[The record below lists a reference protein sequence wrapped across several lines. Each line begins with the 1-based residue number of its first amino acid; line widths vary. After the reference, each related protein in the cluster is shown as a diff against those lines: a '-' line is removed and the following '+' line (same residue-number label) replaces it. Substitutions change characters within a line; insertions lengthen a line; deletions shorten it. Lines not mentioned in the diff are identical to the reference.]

1 MRTATVELY
10 QFNELS
16 DEAKERAREWW
27 RENLDYPWWSDA
39 KASIL
44 EFCGHFGVMVQ
55 EYSIGAFEPAW
66 METNAA
72 NENFRGIKLKAI
84 NREAMPT
91 GYCLDCALWQT
102 FYDEFKRTGSALYAF
117 NEAIDAAV
125 KGVREDMEYQ
135 YSDESV
141 DEMLTINEYE
151 FTENGKIY

>member
-27 RENLDYPWWSDA
+27 RDGLDYPWWSDA
-39 KASIL
+39 EASIRA
-44 EFCGHFGVMVQ
+44 FCDHFGVRVKD
-55 EYSIGAFEPAW
+55 YSIGAYSPSYLDTDA
-66 METNAA
+66 
-72 NENFRGIKLKAI
+72 ENGHFRGIKLKAI

-117 NEAIDAAV
+117 NEAIDAAA
-125 KGVREDMEYQ
+125 KAVREDMEYQ